1 MTQET
6 ASPQTELQLTVTEA
20 AAAYFRTKI
29 AEQDATAI
37 HLSVKKSGC
46 TGYGYVMNEV
56 HAPQADDDIELTLQ
70 GITFYVSK
78 LASAMIQGS
87 EIDFVTKGLSKTI
100 EINNPN
106 VTISCGCGS
115 SFSVE

>member
-1 MTQET
+1 MTQE
-6 ASPQTELQLTVTEA
+6 AISPKLQLSITEA
-20 AAAYFRTKI
+20 AAHFFEEKI
-29 AEQDATAI
+29 AEQSASAI

-46 TGYGYVMNEV
+46 TGYGYVIDAVNE
-56 HAPQADDDIELTLQ
+56 PQEGDIELTLQ

-78 LASAMIQGS
+78 LASAMINGS

-100 EINNPN
+100 EFNNPN